1 MIEPTDA
8 SKCDERQVK
17 NKPNR
22 LTQKRKGET
31 RRMSSESM
39 KHWKVSLFFV
49 ISLMLVA
56 GLFADTASAQRGT
69 VSIRP
74 VVMGDSGE
82 VLSSVRIGYTV
93 TTGIPGRQDQSTPAT
108 EATGNDETITDE
120 IIIALPSDWGAAV
133 GDFGSTTTIA
143 RDGQRQG
150 VWYSKAD
157 GDRGAGQSYV
167 EVDTRFAAAADTSAT
182 RAAPVFAFT
191 AAGQVTVMVTGN
203 SNPDLQQIG
212 ATSAGDR
219 IIVTYHNVK
228 VHPLTA
234 AEIIALAA
242 NPHMEYFIVFENTNY
257 RTTAADDTTEED
269 FRYHDPTNVA
279 SADDT
284 SVPTTADITA
294 LTTTDKAAF
303 DAADLDPVD
312 FNVTLPTQSTVAV
325 RPSGVKAGAPRDT
338 VTLTYTVQDSVFEP
352 NVITFRLPI
361 AWMPQT
367 IGEMDDAGYNTF
379 GTTFADATAT
389 SGHKRTTVDT
399 STNPATTAHITVDAR
414 FARRPGGAK
423 PFLTDAATPLSNL
436 TLAAVTSP
444 TGDAEVQ
451 VTVPSDNTAPMLKGD
466 TITVTFHKVKVRE
479 LRGIEFESTDMIRD
493 PVLVEDDIDGSMYD
507 VSIRVLPP
515 KASDVSVVVTPTLV
529 KAESKVN
536 VKVTYVVEEDTLYGN
551 NNITIGLPLDWGPAY
566 RASTDTDVDSTT
578 KSFGTMVLT
587 TLPSNS
593 SVRTKTSYVVWK
605 LTKKSTSSP
614 ATVTA
619 PAPTIG
625 REEYDAYVDIPV
637 TGGMIKGDKIEVTFH
652 NVMVQALDAREPA
665 NVSLTVTDDIPNSA
679 ATYASR
685 IMIAV
690 QPPTSG
696 DVSIL
701 SGKTV
706 PAEGMV
712 DLKIRYAATE
722 VLAGKDGDDTYSG
735 RIRVELPMGW
745 THQSDDSEI
754 FKERPVGKPDATYL
768 SLVGSS
774 SAVLSAK
781 PVLSVSASSPHVIN
795 IDVSQMRNR
804 QQVTLTIH
812 NLMIDALMAK
822 RVNRHTPL
830 TAAMAADKVQVKVFS
845 GRYESSG
852 LRDGSDP
859 TRAPATIH
867 KDFRISPTAGGSDTQ
882 PTITVNRKTL
892 GEVDITPA
900 KVPAGSVTNFKIAY
914 KLTEDMDDND
924 VIEITLPPYLTTS
937 PASWTAPSIS
947 VRKPKSPPKT
957 SHVYLSGT
965 VTRLEPT
972 IRVIDGGG
980 VVDATAGEEPTDK
993 SWIVQIALGTGKKMS
1008 KGGTITL
1015 HYDRAVVQRA
1025 LATNDPA
1032 KTVEPKKLVIK
1043 TFSGDESVNGMP
1055 QYPAA
1060 EMIKDTIEVTVA
1072 ADGSGMVM
1080 FEHDGNDVTTMKGTM
1095 KSQEDGEEDT
1105 YVKFVSNTDVSIPAG
1120 LNADDLRQLVVE
1132 YIPAGNMGT
1141 DGEFEVRLPSGWT
1154 AADSL
1159 VSGGEKDSD
1168 NSHPT
1173 NSDDTVVVDLF
1184 DNFGE
1189 TSTDRVYITF
1199 TDITVPNKHGEVE
1212 FTAKSKSGSARAQLA
1227 SSATAFVGNAEA
1239 MYDTVAVNITPD
1251 AAYENEEKVNFVIE
1265 LTNTGPLH
1273 DSEIQITVPEGLSG
1287 LSNDPKNASK
1297 DNYVRMVSTTARSVR
1312 LSTLDIIDE
1321 DIIVKTG
1328 KLNAAGKIVIH
1339 FNNVDIRDITETDN
1353 ANGEDADTGFR
1364 VSTRTRVPA
1373 AVAKEDDDVDYD
1385 FASFEDPTEV
1395 DYARIEKADGKRAI
1409 MGGLIRI
1416 VAGSGRLAVKPRVV
1430 EQNSLNQTITL
1441 TYTAATDI
1449 IEKNLVVQLPSV
1461 IERIVGVS
1469 PARKE
1474 TSGRTLTWEKQTI
1487 SEGHSFI
1494 VTITGVDFL
1503 GYTGDF
1509 HWITT
1514 LDGTQLLDKD
1524 NPPMVVVGTTK
1535 TDVAFDIVENGGV
1548 AVLDPSYPAAS
1559 EQSIRFQFTAENTAI
1574 QDGGR
1579 LRFKVPGG
1587 RWTAPSD
1594 TDRAGKA
1601 TVGIVTTGDDGED
1614 ILVDQLPADTGSKMM
1629 LKVTNRDVTLNIGPD
1644 GFAKGESVIIQYG
1657 TAEFPVEIPA
1667 NKAGT
1672 PENLMDGLA
1681 IHGSYLVSGP
1691 VSGKTFRMH
1700 SAGIIWIDVT
1710 NVDDGAGT
1718 ANVRPPSVR
1727 ASSTNNLMRIV
1738 YTGAGT
1744 MDGGAVQLIIPN
1756 GWGDAQ
1762 RSDDTAANYMNVT
1775 VGTGAVLKD
1784 FEVHDS
1790 GRTVEANLTTFGFG
1804 DTVMFTYGG
1813 TGAKGAEA
1821 PAEIGDSIF
1830 IVEAK
1835 GSSNGTFTAVES
1847 DELTVK
1853 VMSAAAGS
1861 GTVVVKTMKNKA
1873 GEEDGQI
1880 NAGDDQTYL
1889 VFTYTAEQTIAGD
1902 ELDTLEFIVPSEWT
1916 DPQQEDTNQ
1925 AGYTY
1930 IYEGNALVTDE
1941 DYDGDFVVTA
1951 TIQMSRGDMIE
1962 IRYGWYDA
1970 ENGGAHAP
1978 QAAGSY
1984 DFQVKFGGE
1993 LVDTKSVIVYG
2004 GTASQLM
2011 VDAPSTVSAD
2021 PEADPVAITVE
2032 IQDDTD
2038 TATVSVTDLE
2048 VTLSSTSSTGS
2059 FADADGEA
2067 IVDNKVTIPA
2077 GITKATAFYSDTGA
2091 GTTATIIATAVGL
2104 SSGTDPITV
2113 TSDIDR
2119 VDANSVSVSHATAK
2133 AGDTVTVT
2141 ASGTAGRTA
2150 TFSVGAIVTT
2160 MGMTESPANSGSY
2173 SGSFPV
2179 ADDLHDGTYNVMVSI
2194 GDMSATVENAITIDT
2209 TAPIISGASA
2219 TPATVG
2225 NGDVVTI
2232 TAMATGATSVT
2243 ADVSALDSTQTS
2255 VALMMANGS
2264 YSIPVT
2270 ISDENAALNGSKT
2283 ITVTAMDAAGNSAMS
2298 TAMVTLDNKLSYTSM
2313 IPAGTSLFHVPLD
2326 VDGLDTVGDLK
2337 AALGNVSLA
2346 IVYDSAAGSWN
2357 SRSDAV
2363 MITADL
2369 GMILTTTAAVTHTFE
2384 GQAWG
2389 GGASTISL
2397 KAGSNLIGLPVNAPN
2412 VTNVSDIMTLFGTGV
2427 VASIVVSTDDGF
2439 AAVSAAGAAS
2449 DGPVMGDAAYLV
2461 TATADATAAVVGTGW
2476 SHAATGAAPVALT
2489 GYSVGSQTPVLDVQ
2503 GAVVDEITG
2512 LAREGFR
2519 VKVKNLSTKASL
2531 SKVTSVEMTE
2541 GYNMTFVDLKAA
2553 NAARIGDVLEIF
2565 ADSPNPLIGVKP
2577 VRHIVTVD
2585 DVKNSTIQ
2593 LENLIAYEI
2602 PAETELLR
2610 NYPNPFNPETWIP
2623 YHLAEDANVSLTIY
2637 DVNGALVR
2645 DIDVGHQIAAKYDT
2659 RSKAI
2664 YWDGRNRFGEQVAS
2678 GIYFYS
2684 LSAGDFSATRKMVI
2698 LK

>member
-8 SKCDERQVK
+8 STCDERQVK
-17 NKPNR
+17 NKPNS
-22 LTQKRKGET
+22 LHKRKGET
-31 RRMSSESM
+31 RTMSIQGT
-39 KHWKVSLFFV
+39 KHWQLGLFFV
-49 ISLMLVA
+49 IGLMLVV
-56 GLFADTASAQRGT
+56 GLFADTASAQKGT

-74 VVMGDSGE
+74 SMGDSGE
-82 VLSSVRIGYTV
+82 VLGSVTV
-93 TTGIPGRQDQSTPAT
+93 DYRVKTAIPGTQEQSPDDTTNAL
-108 EATGNDETITDE
+108 ETITNTVTID
-120 IIIALPSDWGAAV
+120 LPTGWVHGI
-133 GDFGSTTTIA
+133 GDGFGSPLTT
-143 RDGQRQG
+143 DGQPSG
-150 VWYSKAD
+150 VWIS
-157 GDRGAGQSYV
+157 GTTGRTGSYI
-167 EVDTRFAAAADTSAT
+167 EVAT
-182 RAAPVFAFT
+182 RLKSGSSAAPTISGNAI
-191 AAGQVTVMVTGN
+191 TVIVSGGMSVGN
-203 SNPDLQQIG
+203 
-212 ATSAGDR
+212 R
-219 IIVTYHNVK
+219 IIVTYNKVK
-228 VHPLTA
+228 VDPLTA
-234 AEIIALAA
+234 DEITALATED
-242 NPHMEYFIVFENTNY
+242 HIEYFRVS
-257 RTTAADDTTEED
+257 DDTDLMVANATNTGFED
-269 FRYHDPTNVA
+269 DPTFEYHDP
-279 SADDT
+279 S
-284 SVPTTADITA
+284 SVQANFEDPLTDAQIMA
-294 LTTTDKAAF
+294 LTDAQKATLKTVGF
-303 DAADLDPVD
+303 E
-312 FNVTLPTQSTVAV
+312 VTLPTQSNAAA
-325 RPSGVKAGAPRDT
+325 RPPKVKAGAPIDT
-338 VTLTYTVQDSVFEP
+338 VTVTYVVQDQDGVFDQDTDP
-352 NVITFRLPI
+352 TDNQVDFSLPSG
-361 AWMPQT
+361 WMPQI
-367 IGEMDDAGYNTF
+367 IGGVDDDGYNTF
-379 GTTFADATAT
+379 GEVFSIVTGKTHDFWTTATAAD
-389 SGHKRTTVDT
+389 GA
-399 STNPATTAHITVDAR
+399 NPPTTAYITVAAR
-414 FARRPGGAK
+414 FARRSGGAK
-423 PFLTDAATPLSNL
+423 PYVSAADPPVTTVIPTVISGTGTSN
-436 TLAAVTSP
+436 P
-444 TGDAEVQ
+444 TVS
-451 VTVPSDNTAPMLKGD
+451 VNIPFDNTMPLIRGD

-479 LRGIEFESTDMIRD
+479 LTNLEFESTDMIRD
-493 PVLVEDDIDGSMYD
+493 PVAVTDEIPGSMYD
-507 VSIRVLPP
+507 VSIIVLPP
-515 KASDVSVVVTPTLV
+515 KPSDVTVVFTPTLV

-551 NNITIGLPLDWGPAY
+551 NDISIGLPLDWGPAY

-578 KSFGTMVLT
+578 KSFGTTVLDKV
-587 TLPSNS
+587 PSNS
-593 SVRTKTSYVVWK
+593 NVKTKTSYVVWK

-619 PAPTIG
+619 PTIG
-625 REEYDAYVDIPV
+625 REEYDAYVDIRV

-652 NVMVQALDAREPA
+652 GAMAQASDAKEPE
-665 NVSLTVTDDIPNSA
+665 NVSLTVTDSIPNSE
-679 ATYASR
+679 ATYASKT
-685 IMIAV
+685 MIAV
-690 QPPTSG
+690 HPPTAG

-706 PAEGMV
+706 PAEGTV

-745 THQSDDSEI
+745 TYQSDDSEI

-822 RVNRHTPL
+822 RENRHTPL

-993 SWIVQIALGTGKKMS
+993 SWIVQIALGTGKTMS

-1080 FEHDGNDVTTMKGTM
+1080 FEHDGNYVTTMKGTM

-1189 TSTDRVYITF
+1189 TSTDLVYITF

-1461 IERIVGVS
+1461 IERIGDVS

-1847 DELTVK
+1847 DELTVT

-1861 GTVVVKTMKNKA
+1861 GTVVFKTMKNKA

-1902 ELDTLEFIVPSEWT
+1902 ELDTLEFIVPPEWT

-2004 GTASQLM
+2004 GTASKLM

-2077 GITKATAFYSDTGA
+2077 GITEATAYYSDTGA

-2194 GDMSATVENAITIDT
+2194 GDMSATVENAIIIDT
-2209 TAPIISGASA
+2209 TAPIITASA

-2225 NGDVVTI
+2225 DGDVVTI

-2264 YSIPVT
+2264 YSAPVT
-2270 ISDENAALNGSKT
+2270 ISDDNAALNGSKT

-2298 TAMVTLDNKLSYTSM
+2298 TAMVTLDNKMSFTSM
-2313 IPAGTSLFHVPLD
+2313 IPALTTLLFHVPLND
-2326 VDGLDTVGDLK
+2326 ADISTVGDLK
-2337 AALGNVSLA
+2337 TKIG
-2346 IVYDSAAGSWN
+2346 
-2357 SRSDAV
+2357 DAV
-2363 MITADL
+2363 NLVIVWNHAESRWDSNSDDVMVTADL
-2369 GMILTTTAAVTHTFE
+2369 GVVLVMSDEVSVTFE
-2384 GQAWG
+2384 GDAWG
-2389 GGASTISL
+2389 GGASAI
-2397 KAGSNLIGLPVNAPN
+2397 NLQVGTNVIGLPVNDSR
-2412 VTNVSDIMTLFGTGV
+2412 VVNVSDIAGLFPAGV
-2427 VASIVVSTDDGF
+2427 VGSVLDAGLTAVDGK
-2439 AAVSAAGAAS
+2439 ADPD
-2449 DGPVMGDAAYLV
+2449 DGPVAGDAGYLV
-2461 TATADATAAVVGTGW
+2461 TASTTATVALIGSGWSNGADAA
-2476 SHAATGAAPVALT
+2476 AAPIALA
-2489 GYSVGSQTPVLDVQ
+2489 GYNVDNQTPVLDVR
-2503 GAVVDEITG
+2503 GSVVDEITG

-2519 VKVKNLSTKASL
+2519 VKVKNLSTKAAL
-2531 SKVTSVEMTE
+2531 SNITSVEAAG
-2541 GYNMTFVDLKAA
+2541 GYNITFVDLKTT
-2553 NAARIGDVLEIF
+2553 NAARVGDVLEIS
-2565 ADSPNPLIGVKP
+2565 ADSPSPLIGVKP

-2585 DVKNSTIQ
+2585 DVKNSRIQ
-2593 LENLIAYEI
+2593 LEDLIAYEI

-2637 DVNGALVR
+2637 DVNGEVVR